1 MSNWINHVKEYASQK
16 GIKFGDALKHSECK
30 SSYHA
35 KKTEP
40 KPVDTNNNKVV
51 RKKREPVPKETVMDD
66 KIIIPMLTKTKR
78 NNKTILPIKSISLG
92 KTLTKN

>member
-35 KKTEP
+35 KKTEL
-40 KPVDTNNNKVV
+40 KPVDTNNNNKVV
-51 RKKREPVPKETVMDD
+51 RKKREPVIDD
-66 KIIIPMLTKTKR
+66 KIIIPMLTKSKQR
-78 NNKTILPIKSISLG
+78 NKPILPIKSISLG